1 MPKVATPI
9 ASLVLARHRLFEWSQ
24 VGEEVVILNPGMG
37 ELLRL
42 SSVAGFLWKELDGR
56 QSFCSLVQKVC
67 RQFDVDSAAAE
78 KDTGDFLQH
87 LMEWDLVEVIHE
99 P

>member
-1 MPKVATPI
+1 MPEIANLI
-9 ASLVLARHRLFEWSQ
+9 ASNLVLARQRSFEWSQ
-24 VGEEVVILNPGMG
+24 VGEEVVILDPGMG

-56 QSFCSLVQKVC
+56 NSFSELVQNVC
-67 RQFDVDSAAAE
+67 RHFAVDPAAAE
-78 KDTGDFLQH
+78 KDTRDFLQH

-99 P
+99 